1 MLHFSMY
8 IYYHFLKKSAYDYL
22 PKTYHVANIMDFSF
36 QKFILENK
44 SSLIEKKKKVWIIKP
59 GEQTN
64 QGTGIRLA
72 YFA

>member
-1 MLHFSMY
+1 
-8 IYYHFLKKSAYDYL
+8 
-22 PKTYHVANIMDFSF
+22 MDFSF

-44 SSLIEKKKKVWIIKP
+44 SSQIEKKKKVWIIKP
-59 GEQTN
+59 AEQTN